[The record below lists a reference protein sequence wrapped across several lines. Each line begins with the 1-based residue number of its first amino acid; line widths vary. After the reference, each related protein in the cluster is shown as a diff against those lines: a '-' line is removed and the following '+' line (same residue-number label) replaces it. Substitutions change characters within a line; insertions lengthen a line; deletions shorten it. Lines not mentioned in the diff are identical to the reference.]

1 MEGQATQMMTTR
13 SGEKASYGQNV
24 RTKIRARKY
33 DRLRA
38 AKQANRQADRQN
50 KQQIDRRN
58 KTDKQ
63 RWGNGSP
70 VDTNDG

>member
-33 DRLRA
+33 DRIRA
-38 AKQANRQADRQN
+38 AKQANR
-50 KQQIDRRN
+50 
-58 KTDKQ
+58 
-63 RWGNGSP
+63 
-70 VDTNDG
+70 